1 MAVSSQKFLP
11 SGKSGSLAVMPAA
24 KLSMIRKPLITTSS
38 DSDAKKTVF
47 DIRNKVTSL
56 TFIFRS
62 KKILKKRILDR
73 KRKLVE
79 TEKNKKR
86 EERLESKKKATN
98 KDNEKLL
105 ITPPGGNIMDSLTRF
120 AGFTLLG
127 FIVDKY
133 SSIFPKL
140 IEFGNF
146 IQPAVEIFG
155 SFAENLV
162 GNTINFI
169 ETGYKA
175 YDTVNDIVKKIGG
188 EDYEKIFG
196 NFSKAFNLFLQASLL
211 TGIAGF
217 GGGLV
222 KKPKV
227 VEETIKSG
235 KSILSGDTGISQLRK
250 NEIFK
255 EALRNR
261 EFTKE
266 RRRAIRSIASRS
278 AVRKSQKKQQLQGAN
293 RERLERD
300 RIRTAKR
307 KVSGERKVVPTL
319 PTEPGQIIGAKTKRK
334 YPNTIRQSELM
345 FTTLSGGYKVDF
357 GLPGQPTKRLS
368 PEVAEGIRYMFENPK
383 DRYTK
388 QIAYEAFKYPDLYE
402 TDIKAN
408 YRDYRKSLFDK
419 SKMKAPTG
427 KSAGAATAAKQIGK
441 QAAKQ
446 SAKGFARVIPFI
458 GPLIDIA
465 ISLIAGDPL
474 DEAVVGAAGAALGG
488 LVGGALVGSGTFGLG
503 AVIGAGIGSF
513 VGDIFARSLYQAAK
527 GFVFKPKAYA
537 TGGQVTR
544 GGKARGAVS
553 RDIKK
558 VGIGDIKSKRIQ
570 TVAPQQT
577 AVGKNAYLGEY
588 KNSKG
593 EMVSNYEKI
602 YGKLGLKA
610 LKDSSRDVKK
620 IKFMQNIWGA
630 LGGAYID
637 MLLGQTPDEGL
648 ASSIG
653 AIIGSMT
660 NETYG
665 RKVGQELSISLEN
678 SANNIFRHLYA
689 AVGVERP
696 AMDTTT
702 GQRQPKV
709 DGAQADVKGIDAKG
723 EVIGYVG
730 STGRS
735 EGPHIHIETGMGYGG
750 AGGAIPASVL
760 KNIIVGG
767 KPLSEWPL
775 TSGVGMRE
783 GGMHRGLDYGIP
795 SGTPITLS
803 GGLKFV
809 EYAAGDN
816 AGYGNL
822 VIVSDGAG
830 KKYLLGHLSGGPPN
844 PEVLKKKEPV
854 APVSQSPQA
863 SIAPNQKDVKVS
875 SKGLDGRAS
884 YELAIHER
892 NVFLYQQE
900 TVLA

>member
-1 MAVSSQKFLP
+1 LVA
-11 SGKSGSLAVMPAA
+11 
-24 KLSMIRKPLITTSS
+24 TSS
-38 DSDAKKTVF
+38 DGEAQKTVL
-47 DIRNKVTSL
+47 DVRNKVTSL

-86 EERLESKKKATN
+86 EERLESTRNKGRKKE
-98 KDNEKLL
+98 DEKSL
-105 ITPPGGNIMDSLTRF
+105 ITPPGGSIIDSLTRF

-133 SSIFPKL
+133 SNLLPKL
-140 IEFGNF
+140 ISFGKT
-146 IQPAVEIFG
+146 IQPAIEIFG

-162 GNTINFI
+162 GNAITFI
-169 ETGYKA
+169 ERGYKA
-175 YDTVNDIVKKIGG
+175 YDTVNDFVKKIGG
-188 EDYEKIFG
+188 ENYERMFG
-196 NFSKAFNLFLQASLL
+196 QFSGALNMFLQAALL
-211 TGIAGF
+211 TGVAGF
-217 GGGLV
+217 GGGLL
-222 KKPKV
+222 KPKFLGV
-227 VEETIKSG
+227 DRGGGAGALGAGTLDQQLKRAKQYFSKYSFRTVKETAPIGQARITNALSRTILGLPMAKDLSTREVLKQNKRFAVGYQSQKQSYTSTTDKAIARFIQEGATDRTNQELRKAGVGVIDDAPARNVRRNVLREMGFGNFVGPNEPLTPSRRKSAKYAKPKPVSSNKILGQSFGSEIARLKKSYMKLGFSNSDLISIANDVDG
-235 KSILSGDTGISQLRK
+235 KSY
-250 NEIFK
+250 
-255 EALRNR
+255 
-261 EFTKE
+261 
-266 RRRAIRSIASRS
+266 
-278 AVRKSQKKQQLQGAN
+278 
-293 RERLERD
+293 LERKAAYDLLD
-300 RIRTAKR
+300 RKGLSSRVTN
-307 KVSGERKVVPTL
+307 VPTL
-319 PTEPGQIIGAKTKRK
+319 DIPRPVNRTPQGILRNQQIGSAPSIPKPGEGIIPRST
-334 YPNTIRQSELM
+334 PIRQRGILGRGIGRVGQRAA
-345 FTTLSGGYKVDF
+345 LKIGG
-357 GLPGQPTKRLS
+357 R
-368 PEVAEGIRYMFENPK
+368 
-383 DRYTK
+383 
-388 QIAYEAFKYPDLYE
+388 
-402 TDIKAN
+402 
-408 YRDYRKSLFDK
+408 
-419 SKMKAPTG
+419 
-427 KSAGAATAAKQIGK
+427 TAAKFVG
-441 QAAKQ
+441 
-446 SAKGFARVIPFI
+446 RIPVI
-458 GPLIDIA
+458 GPLIDFVVSIA
-465 ISLIAGDPL
+465 LGDDPGEAAAG
-474 DEAVVGAAGAALGG
+474 AVGAALGG
-488 LVGGALVGSGTFGLG
+488 FVGGALAGAGTFGLG
-503 AVIGAGIGSF
+503 ALLGGAVGGF
-513 VGDIFARSLYQAAK
+513 VGDLIVRSLYQAAK
-527 GFVFKPKAYA
+527 NYVFKPKSYA
-537 TGGQVTR
+537 VGGQVTR

-558 VGIGDIKSKRIQ
+558 PNIRDIKSKRIQ

-577 AVGKNAYLGEY
+577 VVGKNAQLGEY

-602 YGKLGLKA
+602 YGKLGLKT

-809 EYAAGDN
+809 EYATGYN

-844 PEVLKKKEPV
+844 PEALKK
-854 APVSQSPQA
+854 
-863 SIAPNQKDVKVS
+863 
-875 SKGLDGRAS
+875 
-884 YELAIHER
+884 
-892 NVFLYQQE
+892 
-900 TVLA
+900 